1 MAELISHE
9 TPAHEPTALPVWVPQ
24 RLIGRDALLAKVYT
38 ALKDNQ
44 PVQIYGV
51 SGIGKTALAATL
63 AAAYTEQP
71 GGVLWLNVEDSSLD
85 ELIVRVGRAYA
96 VPDIANSEIPGA
108 MVGAV
113 ASTLTQHKPLLVLDG
128 KISRAVIHE
137 FVQRCVSNLPL
148 LLVSDS
154 AVHEDWV
161 SIEIGPLETSQAALL
176 LAQSAGLPES
186 PDEHVTALATALQR
200 VPLALLIAGANLKQ
214 AKQDPE
220 NYLGLLQQIPGA
232 SSANPN
238 LLALTAAF
246 RSQNSALQ
254 GILLMMGA
262 TFTRGASIEMLS
274 EISNAPTETLRQVM
288 NLLAQQHLV
297 EQSSRNGETYY
308 SLHEATYQFAQT
320 WLRGSKRLDDL
331 QEKVKSAAI
340 SYAQKHGADSPDYD
354 KLAAEMPS
362 FLAIGR
368 WAAGQKDIDT
378 PNQIANA
385 LMAADDFISERGY
398 VYELLQLRR
407 LAASSTSAFPAHAP
421 EIPPSYPRP
430 VYEAF
435 TEDEDSGIYDDDDA
449 DDNGDSESL
458 FTAEDDDV
466 EEVVASDSAVFVPY
480 PLEDLDLDEKLDD
493 EDDDAD
499 YDEEDDEDD
508 SDDSDLLRSPG
519 LPLTASR
526 ITTPRPEDLDELDED
541 PTETDSEAYARLM
554 PEPLPD
560 SIEGLRAQLITARQS
575 GNRRKQGELLMAL
588 GYKQVEDSMENEALA
603 SYGEALNVYEEPGM
617 EEDLLNALDTV
628 STLAVRTHNAQ
639 AAILHATRGIQLATQ
654 LQDDDTRMHLLITL
668 GNARQALGESDDAER
683 AYSQALEIAR
693 NRDDSQN
700 EALILYKLGYA
711 QLDNS
716 DPEAASATWEQALQL
731 FRDQNKRD
739 YEGRVMGGLGSA
751 YSELDRWAEAISF
764 HTSALYIAR
773 EVHDKEEEAQQL
785 NNLGYA
791 AVQTEKLGDA
801 VLRYRQALHLAYE
814 QDDSDSIVST
824 IVDLVS
830 LLVKSPRHLKIAELL
845 INDAAHYEPTDRDVV
860 KLQDRIRNEILMEEA
875 NGSPQANVS
884 GTARDYAENAYAL
897 LDA

>member
-1 MAELISHE
+1 MAALISHE
-9 TPAHEPTALPVWVPQ
+9 TPAHDPTALPVLVPQ

-44 PVQIYGV
+44 PVQIHGV

-71 GGVLWLNVEDSSLD
+71 GGVLWLNVEESSLD

-137 FVQRCVSNLPL
+137 FVQRCVTNLPV
-148 LLVSDS
+148 LLVSENT
-154 AVHEDWV
+154 VHEDWV
-161 SIEIGPLETSQAALL
+161 SVEIGPLEASQAALL

-186 PDEHVTALATALQR
+186 PNPDIEALANALQR
-200 VPLALLIAGANLKQ
+200 VPLALLIAGANLKNTKLD
-214 AKQDPE
+214 ADD
-220 NYLGLLQQIPGA
+220 YLAALKQIPGA
-232 SSANPN
+232 ENANPN

-246 RSQNSALQ
+246 RGQNSALQ

-262 TFTRGASIEMLS
+262 TFTRGASIQMLS
-274 EISNAPTETLRQVM
+274 EISNAPVDTLRQVM
-288 NLLAQQHLV
+288 ALLTQQHLV
-297 EQSSRNGETYY
+297 EQSSRNGEAYY
-308 SLHEATYQFAQT
+308 SLHDATYQFAQS

-331 QEKVKSAAI
+331 QEKVKAAAI
-340 SYAQKHGADSPDYD
+340 GFAHKHGTESPDYD
-354 KLAAEMPS
+354 KLAAEMPA
-362 FLAIGR
+362 FLAIAR

-421 EIPPSYPRP
+421 EIPPSYPRE

-435 TEDEDSGIYDDDDA
+435 TEDDLEEDFDDE
-449 DDNGDSESL
+449 DNDDSESL
-458 FTAEDDDV
+458 FLDDDDEDDSN
-466 EEVVASDSAVFVPY
+466 EVVASDSAVFVPY
-480 PLEDLDLDEKLDD
+480 PLEDLDLDEEL
-493 EDDDAD
+493 ED
-499 YDEEDDEDD
+499 EDDEDD
-508 SDDSDLLRSPG
+508 YADEDDDDEDDEVFIPLPSSPG

-526 ITTPRPEDLDELDED
+526 ISAPPPEHLDED

-560 SIEGLRAQLITARQS
+560 SIEGLRTQLIAARQS
-575 GNRRKQGELLMAL
+575 GNRRKQGEVLMAL
-588 GYKQVEDSMENEALA
+588 GYKQVEESMQNEALA

-617 EEDLLNALDTV
+617 EEELLNALDTV
-628 STLAVRTHNAQ
+628 STLAVQTNNAQ
-639 AAILHATRGIQLATQ
+639 AAILHAVRGVQLATQ
-654 LQDDDTRMHLLITL
+654 LEDDDTRMHLLITL

-716 DPEAASATWEQALQL
+716 DPDAASATWEQALQL
-731 FRDQNKRD
+731 FRDQGKRD

-751 YSELDRWAEAISF
+751 YGELDRWAEAVSF

-773 EVHDKEEEAQQL
+773 EVGDKDEEAQQL

-801 VLRYRQALHLAYE
+801 VLRYRQALHLAYA
-814 QDDSDSIVST
+814 QNDSDSIVST

-845 INDAAHYEPTDRDVV
+845 INDAAEYEPSDRDVV

-897 LDA
+897 LDS